1 MGFTAYLRALLD
13 QLQSRTVLA
22 LALMA
27 GLRSTAQGGM
37 RIFLPLYV
45 TDVLGLPL
53 AMAGVALTP
62 LALGGAVAAIPAGM
76 ASDRYGRRS
85 IVMSCLAIS
94 SALIVILSTLTTDVS
109 FAIGICLVGLSLY
122 AVRPVMLSWMMDV
135 VASEVRG
142 TGTNVMFT
150 TQSLFQISNPLI
162 VGALAAA
169 FGLVVVFHYFA
180 GMLLLANLVAFFI
193 PHTEL
198 G

>member
-1 MGFTAYLRALLD
+1 
-13 QLQSRTVLA
+13 VLA

-109 FAIGICLVGLSLY
+109 FAIGICLGI
-122 AVRPVMLSWMMDV
+122 
-135 VASEVRG
+135 
-142 TGTNVMFT
+142 
-150 TQSLFQISNPLI
+150 SLFRGHATACQP
-162 VGALAAA
+162 G
-169 FGLVVVFHYFA
+169 GVFHSAHRARVSTNRSY
-180 GMLLLANLVAFFI
+180 
-193 PHTEL
+193 
-198 G
+198 